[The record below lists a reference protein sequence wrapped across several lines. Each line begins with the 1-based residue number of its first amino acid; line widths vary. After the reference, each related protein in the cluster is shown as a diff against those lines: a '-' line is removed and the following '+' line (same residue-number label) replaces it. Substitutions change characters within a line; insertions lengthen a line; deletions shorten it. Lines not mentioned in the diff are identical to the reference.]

1 MEKLI
6 SAFNEKN
13 KINIINTSKYW
24 LFSDTEKYLDLQ
36 MGNSAFIFGYSDQE
50 IINSINSNKIKFVRN
65 GEGETSLEIQ
75 QVVFSLLKLSNM
87 SALSWTVSGTD
98 AVETAVAIS
107 DHYWKIV
114 DPRKN
119 KILSL
124 VPCYHGSSWLTRSLR
139 SELPTDICRYVDAPA
154 WLTIDERNLAEEQCI
169 RQIKQQLSDHGIGS
183 IIIESIPWVLGV
195 YPFSDMFWV
204 ELKKLCNEYD
214 VLLILDDVAGCFG
227 KIGQPFSNVTLG
239 IEVDIIAAGKS
250 ISGGY
255 SPIGAAMINDRVFN
269 AIGDTEWNH
278 TYTYNPNM
286 LGISSI
292 AAVLNKVDQ
301 GVFDNI
307 DLLKN
312 KTEQLLLDIG
322 LPCRSQGLCFDIIT
336 DTGTVYNKFRKAG
349 FSFNAYNSNSI
360 PLVVPLIADDEYFDF
375 LKKGLVKIYEI

>member
-1 MEKLI
+1 MEKFI

-13 KINIINTSKYW
+13 KITITDTSKYW
-24 LFSDTEKYLDLQ
+24 LFSDIEKYLDLQ

-50 IINSINSNKIKFVRN
+50 IINSINSNKIRFVRN

-124 VPCYHGSSWLTRSLR
+124 VPCYHGASWLARSLR
-139 SELPTDICRYVDAPA
+139 SEIQHDICRYVDAPT

-169 RQIKQQLSDHGIGS
+169 RQIKQQLSDHAIGS

-195 YPFSDMFWV
+195 YPFSDTFWV
-204 ELKKLCNEYD
+204 ELKNLCTEFD
-214 VLLILDDVAGCFG
+214 ILLILDDVAGCFG

-269 AIGDTEWNH
+269 VIGDTEWNH

-286 LGISSI
+286 AGISGI
-292 AAVLNKVDQ
+292 AAVLNKIDQ

-307 DLLKN
+307 DLLRN
-312 KTEQLLLDIG
+312 KTEQLLLDLG
-322 LPCRSQGLCFDIIT
+322 LPYRSQGLCFDIIT
-336 DTGTVYNKFRKAG
+336 DTKTVYNKFRNAG
-349 FSFNAYNSNSI
+349 FSFNAYNNNSI

-375 LKKGLVKIYEI
+375 LKTGLVKIYGI